1 MQFRIP
7 HAQRSSPRHPYV
19 AANPTAGAVWPGSR
33 RTSPR
38 PLGPA
43 FVAVNPTVPHWQ
55 CRPAAR
61 SLGPAFVAANS
72 EPDRAVWGRHL
83 LPGFGCLGSPFIP
96 SPCNV
101 TQDQVANY
109 PLARRTT
116 AALRGS
122 RTARQA
128 NRVHRPKP
136 TIIHVTVQFVDPS
149 SESVSTSASPRAL
162 LGPVRYRPSRSM
174 PGASPHCSSLESIQQ
189 PPLPSVIRQ
198 SDCPMSSVVTF
209 HHRTRLH
216 VPPNPVKILSVHQH
230 IALHDPAVVLT
241 PKV

>member
-1 MQFRIP
+1 MSLSQHWKACNLVGIP
-7 HAQRSSPRHPYV
+7 HAQRSSPRHPSV
-19 AANPTAGAVWPGSR
+19 AANPTAGAVWPGGRHS
-33 RTSPR
+33 SPR
-38 PLGPA
+38 PLGAA
-43 FVAVNPTVPHWQ
+43 FVAANPTVQ

-72 EPDRAVWGRHL
+72 EPDRAVWGRHS
-83 LPGFGCLGSPFIP
+83 LPGFGCLGFPFIP

-109 PLARRTT
+109 PLARQTT

-128 NRVHRPKP
+128 ANRVQRPKP

-174 PGASPHCSSLESIQQ
+174 PPALTAHLSSPSNS
-189 PPLPSVIRQ
+189 
-198 SDCPMSSVVTF
+198 
-209 HHRTRLH
+209 RLFR
-216 VPPNPVKILSVHQH
+216 L
-230 IALHDPAVVLT
+230 
-241 PKV
+241 